1 MREPSLRR
9 EAAPDNRAMRSPD
22 RFALWAVV
30 MAVVAMVAAAA
41 SAQAG
46 SGGSTFGGGGGTGTT
61 ASGCAVTELGS
72 RTLRRGDCGEDVRT
86 LNWILRSKQY
96 AGVGLGEEFEDATED
111 AVRDFERTGG
121 ISADGIVEDETHA
134 ALVESMPAQR
144 ATWYGPGFFGNETAC
159 GQKLTRA
166 TVGVAHKTLPCG
178 SKVVIRYEG
187 RYVLTKVID
196 RGPFANRAKWDL
208 TQAAAQELGFEA
220 TDDIRVAALA
230 KRK

>member
-9 EAAPDNRAMRSPD
+9 DAATDNRVLRSPD

-46 SGGSTFGGGGGTGTT
+46 SGGSSFGGGGTGTT
-61 ASGCAVTELGS
+61 ASGCAIAELGS
-72 RTLRRGDCGEDVRT
+72 RTLKRGDCGDDVRT

-96 AGVGLGEEFEDATED
+96 AGIDLGEEFVDATEE

-121 ISADGIVEDETHA
+121 IAADGVVEEETYA
-134 ALVESMPAQR
+134 ALVASMPSQL
-144 ATWYGPGFFGNETAC
+144 ATWYGPDFFGEETAC
-159 GQKLTRA
+159 GQTLTRR

-178 SKVVIRYEG
+178 SKVVIRYGG
-187 RYVLTKVID
+187 RYLRTKVID
-196 RGPFANRAKWDL
+196 RGPFSNGAKWDL
-208 TQAAAQELGFEA
+208 TQRAAELLHFET
-220 TDDIRVAALA
+220 TDEIRVASLA
-230 KRK
+230 KRR